1 MIHKEFIFTEL
12 EGSSKEQIITQLADR
27 LLAAGYVKD
36 TYRNAVLDRE
46 KEYPTGLSLGEYCI
60 AIPHTFAAHVN
71 QPAIAV
77 AKLKNPVSF
86 VEMGSA
92 DTALDVSLVMMMAI
106 SNPEEQV
113 GLLKKILRLF
123 SDEDILKTLMESS
136 TSSELYELLRHIDEP

>member
-1 MIHKEFIFTEL
+1 M
-12 EGSSKEQIITQLADR
+12 
-27 LLAAGYVKD
+27 KD

-71 QPAIAV
+71 HPAIAV

-86 VEMGSA
+86 TEMGST
-92 DTALDVSLVMMMAI
+92 DTDLDVSLVMMMAI

-123 SDEDILKTLMESS
+123 SDEDILKTLMASS

>member
-1 MIHKEFIFTEL
+1 MIHKEFIFTDL
-12 EGSSKEQIITQLADR
+12 EGSTKEQVITQLADR

-36 TYRNAVLDRE
+36 SYRNAVLERE

-77 AKLKNPVSF
+77 AKLASPVSF
-86 VEMGSA
+86 AEMGSA
-92 DTALDVSLVMMMAI
+92 DNALDVSLVMMMAI

-123 SDEDILKTLMESS
+123 SDVDVLKTLMASS
-136 TSSELYELLRHIDEP
+136 TPTEMYELLRHIDEP